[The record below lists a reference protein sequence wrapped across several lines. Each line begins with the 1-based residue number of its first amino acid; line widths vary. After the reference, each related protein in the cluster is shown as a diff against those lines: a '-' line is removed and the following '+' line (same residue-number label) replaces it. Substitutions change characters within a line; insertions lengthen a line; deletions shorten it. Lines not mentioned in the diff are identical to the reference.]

1 MKVLD
6 ANKLVPAIQFT
17 GIGCSM
23 VACIQSV
30 SSEINYHIGTTM
42 NAGINAVK
50 IIKVLDTKN
59 WCQPYSLKVLDA
71 VLFHVYK
78 VFPVKIIII

>member
-1 MKVLD
+1 MQAKMQYKIMKVFD
-6 ANKLVPAIQFT
+6 AKKLVPAIQFT

-42 NAGINAVK
+42 NAGLNA
-50 IIKVLDTKN
+50 IKNYENVGCK
-59 WCQPYSLKVLDA
+59 
-71 VLFHVYK
+71 
-78 VFPVKIIII
+78 